1 MDWDPLHR
9 WNSSAERRHP
19 RKATPLSSHLA
30 SHLRRGRRAADVYGG
45 PQILTATGIDP
56 LLTLV
61 IVGFWGSDLGS
72 LEDP

>member
-1 MDWDPLHR
+1 
-9 WNSSAERRHP
+9 
-19 RKATPLSSHLA
+19 
-30 SHLRRGRRAADVYGG
+30 LRRGRRAADVYGG